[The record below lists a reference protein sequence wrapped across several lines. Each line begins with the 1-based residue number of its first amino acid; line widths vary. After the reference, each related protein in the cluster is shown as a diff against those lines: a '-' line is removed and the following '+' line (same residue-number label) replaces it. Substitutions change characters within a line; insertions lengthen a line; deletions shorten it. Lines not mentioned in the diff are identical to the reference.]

1 MKKYIVLFLL
11 LICMPCVVWAD
22 NVMTFTITSK
32 TTVEA
37 AGEIPIG
44 VQASYYQT
52 GTTGQK
58 GQMTAGNS
66 TTFILSDLQ
75 NLQIERIDISMRSNK
90 SAGAGSLSM
99 TINNQSLWGIA
110 YAPFNSDTWNG
121 TYTTE
126 YVNIS
131 YVPISPLEIQ
141 NSSELMIQITASEN
155 SLYVQS
161 YTIYY
166 TPLAPRAATVHFHTG
181 TDDEIASATEKT
193 PNSGIILPDCSDADS
208 TWRFVAWTEE
218 PVTSTQNTALLP
230 TRYEPQ
236 TKYYPNGETTLY
248 ALYADKELEE
258 QLWTQDTTFESGEY
272 IIYDSIFQVI
282 PCGVVGETK
291 SGKINVVQMILKT
304 DTQGRHIFPKNNYIA
319 DAIYVLDFVNDSL
332 LTIQHLLS
340 QTYVGAPKNIGEGLR
355 KEDTQWRYMI
365 NDHHELIIYQIYADK
380 WVQFRAN
387 PSNMELYFQPFKTTN
402 TEHGLTLFN
411 IADMPE
417 DIIVNYTSYP
427 FGTALSNVFP
437 EEVQVTSQAVLNNV
451 GVALTLYTLH
461 GAPLITT
468 YEDISLLNFSKGIYL
483 LQVNDD
489 IYKISVQ

>member
-1 MKKYIVLFLL
+1 MKKYILFFF
-11 LICMPCVVWAD
+11 LICAPYVARAEK
-22 NVMTFTITSK
+22 VMTFTITSK
-32 TTVEA
+32 TTVGEA
-37 AGEIPIG
+37 GDVPIG

-66 TTFILSDLQ
+66 TTFILSGLQ
-75 NLQIERIDISMRSNK
+75 NLQINRIDISMRSNK
-90 SAGAGSLSM
+90 AAGAGSLNM
-99 TINNQSLWGIA
+99 TINDQTLWGIGD
-110 YAPFNSDTWNG
+110 APFYSDTWNG
-121 TYTTE
+121 AYTTE

-131 YVPISPLEIQ
+131 YVPILPLEILKK
-141 NSSELMIQITASEN
+141 SELMIQIAASEN

-181 TDDEIASATEKT
+181 TDEEIASITET
-193 PNSGIILPDCSDADS
+193 APNSGITLPDCPDADS
-208 TWRFVAWTEE
+208 TWRFVAWIEE

-291 SGKINVVQMILKT
+291 SGKINVVQMTLGT
-304 DTQGRHIFPKNNYIA
+304 DTQGRHIFPQNNYIA
-319 DAIYVLDFVNDSL
+319 DAIYALYFVNDSL

-340 QTYVGAPKNIGEGLR
+340 QTYVGAPKNIGDGLR
-355 KEDTQWRYMI
+355 KEETQWRYMI
-365 NDHHELIIYQIYADK
+365 NDHRELIIYQIYNDD

-387 PSNMELYFQPFKTTN
+387 ASDMNIYFQPYKTPYIT
-402 TEHGLTLFN
+402 HGLTLFN
-411 IADMPE
+411 LMDMPTE
-417 DIIVNYTSYP
+417 IIVNFTSYP
-427 FGTALSNVFP
+427 FGTALSNILP
-437 EEVQVTSQAVLNNV
+437 EGVRVTSQAVLNNS
-451 GVALTLYTLH
+451 GLLITLYTLH
-461 GAPLITT
+461 GVPLYTT
-468 YEDISLLNFSKGIYL
+468 SEDISLLNFPKGIYL
-483 LQVNDD
+483 LKVNN
-489 IYKISVQ
+489 IVYKISC